1 MQFPSGMLE
10 SMCEQKL
17 STLRMMQNYVVT
29 GGYDKTVRLWDARTG
44 ALLRTFIGH
53 NSAVSRVI
61 FNPLGNLVISGS
73 KDYTIKFWDLVSG
86 VCVKT
91 YSSHFGEV
99 TSVEM
104 NKAGS
109 LLLSGSKDNSNR
121 LWDVRLAR
129 PIRRFKGHQNTSKN
143 FVRASFGPDDS
154 LVVGGSEVVL
164 LIEVFIIDVVIAP

>member
-1 MQFPSGMLE
+1 MHLRIVHSPIRKFSVVFVSLGCDAIYFRNLE

-17 STLRMMQNYVVT
+17 STPRMMQNYVVT

-91 YSSHFGEV
+91 YSSHFGGAV
-99 TSVEM
+99 IFFNFQLT
-104 NKAGS
+104 
-109 LLLSGSKDNSNR
+109 LSDGY
-121 LWDVRLAR
+121 
-129 PIRRFKGHQNTSKN
+129 QYM
-143 FVRASFGPDDS
+143 SFHGYYS
-154 LVVGGSEVVL
+154 WWC
-164 LIEVFIIDVVIAP
+164 

>member
-1 MQFPSGMLE
+1 
-10 SMCEQKL
+10 MCEQKL

-91 YSSHFGEV
+91 YSSHFGGAV
-99 TSVEM
+99 IFFNFQLTPM
-104 NKAGS
+104 M
-109 LLLSGSKDNSNR
+109 D
-121 LWDVRLAR
+121 
-129 PIRRFKGHQNTSKN
+129 INT
-143 FVRASFGPDDS
+143 
-154 LVVGGSEVVL
+154 
-164 LIEVFIIDVVIAP
+164 